1 MSRSI
6 PILMQRSLITL
17 IMESASTEQKNKSG
31 WVFFFLIV
39 KPSFFIF

>member
-6 PILMQRSLITL
+6 PILMQSSLITL

-31 WVFFFLIV
+31 FFLFLIV
-39 KPSFFIF
+39 KPSFVIF